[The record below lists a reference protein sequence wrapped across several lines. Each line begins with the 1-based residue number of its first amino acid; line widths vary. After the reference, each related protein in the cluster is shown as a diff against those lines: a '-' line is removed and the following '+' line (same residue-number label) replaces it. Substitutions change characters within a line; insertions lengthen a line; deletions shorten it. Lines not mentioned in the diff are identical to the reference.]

1 MGPVGLLEKV
11 FDRKRPRC
19 VLGRQGEGGL
29 IEGLVLLEGLAAHGQ
44 LSAGVGEG
52 GRTWSWE
59 GIGAG
64 GVV

>member
-1 MGPVGLLEKV
+1 MGLLEEV
-11 FDRKRPRC
+11 FDRNRPRC
-19 VLGRQGEGGL
+19 VLGRQGVGGL
-29 IEGLVLLEGLAAHGQ
+29 MEGLVLLEGLATHVQ

-52 GRTWSWE
+52 RWTWNCE

>member
-1 MGPVGLLEKV
+1 MGLLEEV
-11 FDRKRPRC
+11 FHRKRPCC

-29 IEGLVLLEGLAAHGQ
+29 IEGLVLLEGLATHVQ

-59 GIGAG
+59 GIGAR